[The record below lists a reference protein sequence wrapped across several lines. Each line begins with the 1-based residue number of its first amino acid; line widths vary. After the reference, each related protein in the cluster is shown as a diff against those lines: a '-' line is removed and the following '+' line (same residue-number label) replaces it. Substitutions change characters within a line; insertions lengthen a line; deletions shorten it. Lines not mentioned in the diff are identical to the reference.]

1 MERRGQQEIAG
12 FVIIVVLVVVALLVF
27 LAISVKKQDNA
38 ISSELVSGL
47 LSSVLR
53 QTTEC
58 ILRDPTPANIQEL
71 IVDVHS
77 GGKMQECGNGKKKGE
92 YLEEFLPIVLERA
105 NKVNTAFSAWQIS
118 VLDSNDE
125 VVSGGVYSKGICG
138 TGNSVKFDK
147 IKISGDLWIKM
158 ELCLDIDY

>member
-12 FVIIVVLVVVALLVF
+12 FVIMVVLVVVALLVF

-38 ISSELVSGL
+38 VSSELVSGL

-58 ILRDPTPANIQEL
+58 IIRDPTPANIQEL

-77 GGKMQECGNGKKKGE
+77 GGKMQDCGNGREKGE

-105 NKVNTAFSAWQIS
+105 NKINTAFSAWQIS

-125 VVSGGVYSKGICG
+125 VVSGGVYFNKICESG
-138 TGNSVKFDK
+138 KPGKSERVSIGN
-147 IKISGDLWIKM
+147 DLKVEM
-158 ELCLDIDY
+158 YLCLDVYD